1 MSSRIFIRRFSTIA
15 LAFFVIAIVSAIV
28 SPARASTYV
37 VFLPLDSPIY
47 DELDALNS
55 LDYLDDYLD
64 EIKPISRI
72 EAARL
77 TIEAQA
83 NLDDAARPDM
93 IAGEIIRDLR
103 DQLHQEIG

>member
-1 MSSRIFIRRFSTIA
+1 MRLRTRIRWTSIAAVALVTIA
-15 LAFFVIAIVSAIV
+15 FWLASAP
-28 SPARASTYV
+28 PASSSTYV

-55 LDYLDDYLD
+55 LGYLDDYLD
-64 EIKPISRI
+64 EIKPISRV

-83 NLDDAARPDM
+83 HLDDCDSSRHD
-93 IAGEIIRDLR
+93 RTR
-103 DQLHQEIG
+103 HNS